1 MGIPTDHFE
10 ITAIKAGKDQTLALL
25 KSGEVLGW
33 GGSGSGRYA
42 PPYIDIC
49 SSLKG
54 VDDKPAYI
62 SKPAHYSE
70 IAAGYGLS
78 LGVSKQQT
86 FIWGFSQ
93 VELGNQGLITETP
106 SAIEGIANIREVAA
120 GQFIFAAIDAQAD
133 VYTWGLNV
141 DGALGRDA
149 TQINT
154 LPAIIPKL
162 PPIQNVQI
170 GDNFMLALSRN
181 HRVYA
186 WGSNSSGQL
195 GLGHLH
201 TVTSPEPIALS
212 SKIKSIAVG
221 STHALAVSTEGKVFG
236 WGSNNFGQSGGSAH
250 PYINSPKL
258 ISFPEKIT
266 AVAAGMHYS
275 LALASSGKVYAWG
288 WNGFGQLGLGDLQSR
303 SSPTLIPNLSGVRS
317 IAAGEM
323 HAVAIGK
330 NYLLGWGSNAS
341 SQIGKAAL
349 RQMIPNS
356 FLTIA

>member
-1 MGIPTDHFE
+1 MGIPTDLFE
-10 ITAIKAGKDQTLALL
+10 ITAITAGKDQTLALL

-33 GGSGSGRYA
+33 GGPGSGRYA

-49 SSLKG
+49 SALKG
-54 VDDKPAYI
+54 SDGKPVYI
-62 SKPAHYSE
+62 SKPTHYSD

-78 LGVSKQQT
+78 LGVSYQQP

-93 VELGNQGLITETP
+93 IELGNQGLIAETP
-106 SAIEGIANIREVAA
+106 LAIEGVANIRKVAA
-120 GQFIFAAIDAQAD
+120 GQFIFAAIDAQASL
-133 VYTWGLNV
+133 YTWGLNV
-141 DGALGRDA
+141 DGALGRE
-149 TQINT
+149 TNQINS

-162 PPIQNVQI
+162 PPIQEVQI
-170 GDNFMLALSRN
+170 GDNFMLALSRD

-201 TVTSPEPIALS
+201 TLTSPEPIAFS

-221 STHALAVSTEGKVFG
+221 STHVLAVSTEGKVYG
-236 WGSNNFGQSGGSAH
+236 WGSNNFGQSGDGAQ

-258 ISFPEKIT
+258 ISFPEKIAT
-266 AVAAGMHYS
+266 VAAGTHYS
-275 LALASSGKVYAWG
+275 LAIASSGKLYAWG

-303 SSPTLIPNLSGVRS
+303 SSPTVVPDLSGVRS

-323 HAVAIGK
+323 HAVAVGK